1 MNDNYIKLKVEY
13 LKDIDSNAVL
23 YSHKKTKTRVIT
35 IKCDDPNKAFCI
47 TFKTP
52 PSNSKGIPHI
62 IEHSVLS
69 GSKKYPLK
77 DPFNELIKTSVNTYL
92 NAFTQADRTSFPV
105 SSCNLK
111 DFKNLTDVYLD
122 AVFNPLI
129 YSKEEIFLTEG
140 WHYEIDD
147 INAPLSING
156 VVYNEMKGA
165 FSEPQTILY
174 HEILKSLFPH
184 TPYRYESGGDPKHIS
199 ELSYQEFL
207 DFHKK
212 YYHPSNAIIFL
223 YGDLDMDERLDYL
236 DKEYLSK
243 YDFAYVNSNI
253 SKEEGFNETSYTEK
267 SYNVTKEEDLENE
280 FFYTISYG
288 LSDIS
293 FKDSLALSM
302 LTAYLFSS
310 ENSIIKQR
318 MVQEGVSTSFNG
330 SISDYLRQS
339 YISLIAHGANKDKF
353 EQFKSI
359 IAEELA
365 KTVKNGINKDQLES
379 VIDYYEFTSREDN
392 QGTNKGINYFMDIMP
407 DFIYNRKDPFAHLKT
422 LEYYDILREELKTNY
437 FDNLLLK
444 HIINNKHKSIVVLKP
459 ILLDES
465 EDLDKLKELKNSFSN
480 DELKILVQKSKN
492 LKKYQQTPNTKE
504 ALDTLPTL
512 SIEDIDPNPHKFN
525 IEKMGENIYLSEYFT
540 KDIIYKKYLFK
551 LIGCSKEDYQYL
563 KVLTNLLGNIDT
575 KDFNYKT
582 IEDNELKYT
591 GGISIYLN
599 QLKLDNNKYDMY
611 LVIDFSYQ
619 VQKANEAN
627 KIINSI
633 VFNTQF
639 NDISRIKDIIS
650 RNIKS
655 QYQSLIRN
663 AYLKSSN
670 RCLSYTS
677 EAHKIIDDIKGID
690 YYYFLKDIKD
700 LLLNNQDLF
709 IQKLENVYHKAFSKD
724 VIIHLTCTKDNYD
737 SDLENINNFKNNLS
751 DSTTFGHVYEFSEN
765 ILNEAFIAPL
775 DISNVAFGRHIDDK
789 FDLSVGLLDSYLSNG
804 YLWNAIRIKGGAYG
818 AFSQSNEFSGC
829 IVATSY
835 DDPNIANTI
844 ETFKHIPDVLKNDDI
859 TIEEFN
865 QLKITYLA
873 TKTYHPEQLG
883 AKALEIYLSGIT
895 YEERK
900 ENRRKVIDLSLEE
913 FKNIYSLYNKVFSS
927 DCLCVIGTKEDI
939 LNNKKYFKEIK
950 KL

>member
-1 MNDNYIKLKVEY
+1 MNDNYIKLKEEY

-129 YSKEEIFLTEG
+129 YEKEEIFLTEG

-147 INAPLSING
+147 INAPLTING

-184 TPYRYESGGDPKHIS
+184 TCYRYESGGDPKHIS
-199 ELSYQEFL
+199 KLSYQEFL

-212 YYHPSNAIIFL
+212 YYHPSNAVIFL
-223 YGDLDMDERLDYL
+223 YGDLDMDERLDYI

-243 YDFAYVNSNI
+243 FEYASVDSNI
-253 SKEEGFNETSYTEK
+253 SKEDFDETTYTEK
-267 SYNVTKEEDLENE
+267 TYNVTNEEDLENE
-280 FFYTISYG
+280 FFYTINYG
-288 LSDIS
+288 LRDIS

-302 LTAYLFSS
+302 LSAYLFSS

-318 MVQEGVSTSFNG
+318 MIQEGVSTSFNG
-330 SISDYLRQS
+330 SLSDELRQS
-339 YISLIAHGANKDKF
+339 YISLIAQGANKDKF
-353 EQFKSI
+353 EQFESI
-359 IAEELA
+359 IDEELA

-379 VIDYYEFTSREDN
+379 VIDYYEFNSREDN
-392 QGTNKGINYFMDIMP
+392 QGTNKGINYFMNIMP
-407 DFIYNRKDPFAHLKT
+407 DFIYDRKDPFVNLKT
-422 LEYYDILREELKTNY
+422 LEYYDILREELKTDY
-437 FDNLLLK
+437 FDDLLLK

-465 EDLDKLKELKNSFSN
+465 NDLDNSKELKNSFSS
-480 DELKILVQKSKN
+480 DELEILVQKSKN
-492 LKKYQQTPNTKE
+492 LKIYQQTPNTKE

-525 IEKMGENIYLSEYFT
+525 IEVMDENIYLSEYFT

-551 LIGCSKEDYQYL
+551 LTGCSKEDYQYL

-575 KDFNYKT
+575 KDYNYKT

-591 GGISIYLN
+591 GGISIYLK

-619 VQKANEAN
+619 VQKASEAN
-627 KIINSI
+627 KIIDSI

-639 NDISRIKDIIS
+639 NDLSRIKDILS
-650 RNIKS
+650 KNIKS
-655 QYQSLIRN
+655 QYQSLIGN

-677 EAHKIIDDIKGID
+677 EAYKIIDDIKGID
-690 YYYFLKDIKD
+690 YYYFLKDTKD
-700 LLLNNQDLF
+700 LLINNKDLF
-709 IQKLENVYHKAFSKD
+709 IDKLENVYHKVFTKD
-724 VIIHLTCTKDNYD
+724 VIIHLTCTKDNYY
-737 SDLENINNFKNNLS
+737 SDLAIINNFKNNLS
-751 DSTTFGHVYEFSEN
+751 DSLTFGHIYEFREN

-775 DISNVAFGRHIDDK
+775 DISNVGFGRHIDDK

-804 YLWNAIRIKGGAYG
+804 YLWSAIRIKGGAYG
-818 AFSQSNEFSGC
+818 AFSQSNEFSSC

-844 ETFKHIPDVLKNDDI
+844 ETFKHIPDVLKNDHI

-883 AKALEIYLSGIT
+883 SKALEIYLSGIT

-913 FKNIYSLYNKVFSS
+913 FKNIYSLYDKVFSS
-927 DCLCVIGTKEDI
+927 NCLCVIGTKEDI
-939 LNNKKYFKEIK
+939 LNNKKYFKVIK